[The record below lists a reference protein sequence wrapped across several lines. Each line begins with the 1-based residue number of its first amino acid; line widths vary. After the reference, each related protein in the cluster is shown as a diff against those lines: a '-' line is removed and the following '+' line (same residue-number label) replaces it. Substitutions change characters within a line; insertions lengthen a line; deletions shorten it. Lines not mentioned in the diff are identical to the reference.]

1 MNPAG
6 AGKPDA
12 GTALGLAM
20 IARERRER
28 ELDRAI
34 DDLDL
39 EDTLARMLNADSAE
53 YFPPLAVAILT
64 DRLTR
69 PQRARLAV
77 LAPKFRP
84 ASMEYD
90 ALQAHFEALGKAAR
104 L

>member
-6 AGKPDA
+6 AEKPDA

-28 ELDRAI
+28 ERDRAI

-39 EDTLARMLNADSAE
+39 EDTLARRLNAESGE
-53 YFPPLAVAILT
+53 YLPPLAMTILADT
-64 DRLTR
+64 LDRST
-69 PQRARLAV
+69 RARLAV

-84 ASMEYD
+84 ASMAYAD
-90 ALQAHFEALGKAAR
+90 LQRHFEALGR
-104 L
+104 EVLR